1 MPRKTRMNK
10 ITSPEKLAM
19 VNQKNLRL
27 KEEFLMYLRS
37 QQCSEGTIRG
47 YNNDLDIMCVFILDE
62 LDNKEFRLLTKR
74 DIIRFQNWMISNG
87 NSPARIRRV
96 KAAMSSLA
104 NYCEDILAGDDPD
117 YDNYRSIVR
126 KIKNPPLKPVREKT
140 VWTYEELEELLAILI
155 ERERYDLMCFL
166 ALGMYSGRRKAELCR
181 FKVSDFDNNHLVA
194 GGALY
199 KSDPIKTKGQGGG
212 KYIPCYTLAKRF
224 QPYLDLW
231 MKARQKAG
239 VKSEWLFPNPL
250 DPTEHIPLSTAN
262 SYMTTLDRMTGKAM
276 YAHSL
281 RHAFVTLL
289 SESGLPDKVIQSLIG
304 WQSVEL
310 VSVYTDTEVDAQISE
325 YFQDGEIVAKKAKS
339 IDEI

>member
-10 ITSPEKLAM
+10 ITSPEKLAA

-47 YNNDLDIMCVFILDE
+47 YNNDLNIMCVFILEE

-74 DIIRFQNWMISNG
+74 DIIRFQNWMISHD
-87 NSPARIRRV
+87 NSPARIRRI
-96 KAAMSSLA
+96 KAAMSSLG
-104 NYCEDILAGDDPD
+104 NYCEDILADDDPD
-117 YDNYRSIVR
+117 YANYRSIVR

-140 VWTYEELEELLAILI
+140 IWNYEELEELLAILI
-155 ERERYDLMCFL
+155 ERKRYDLMCFL
-166 ALGMYSGRRKAELCR
+166 ALGMYSGRRKSELCR
-181 FKVSDFDNNHLVA
+181 FKVSDFDDDHLIA

-199 KSDPIKTKGQGGG
+199 ESSPIKTKGRGGG

-224 QPYLDLW
+224 KPYLDLW
-231 MKARQKAG
+231 MQARKKAG

-262 SYMTTLDRMTGKAM
+262 SYMSTLDRMTGKAM

-281 RHAFVTLL
+281 RHAFCTLL
-289 SESGLPDKVIQSLIG
+289 AEAGLPDAVIQDIFSWESLDMVKIYND
-304 WQSVEL
+304 QS
-310 VSVYTDTEVDAQISE
+310 TEHKISK
-325 YFQDGEIVAKKAKS
+325 YFKDGEICVPQSKS
-339 IDEI
+339 LDEI

>member
-1 MPRKTRMNK
+1 MPRKTKMNK
-10 ITSPEKLAM
+10 ITSPEKLAA

-47 YNNDLDIMCVFILDE
+47 YNNDLNIMCVFILEE

-74 DIIRFQNWMISNG
+74 DIIRFQNWMISHE

-104 NYCEDILAGDDPD
+104 NYCEDILADDDPD

-140 VWTYEELEELLAILI
+140 IWSYDELEELLAILI
-155 ERERYDLMCFL
+155 ERERFDLACFL
-166 ALGMYSGRRKAELCR
+166 ALGMYSGRRKSELCR
-181 FKVSDFDNNHLVA
+181 FKVTDFTEDHLVA
-194 GGALY
+194 DGALY
-199 KSDPIKTKGQGGG
+199 KSDPIKTKGRGGG

-262 SYMTTLDRMTGKAM
+262 SYMNTLDRMTGKAM

-281 RHAFVTLL
+281 RHAFTTLL
-289 SESGLPDKVIQSLIG
+289 SESGLPDSVIQALIG
-304 WQSVEL
+304 WDDPSMVACYSDSSTDFKISKYFKNGEL
-310 VSVYTDTEVDAQISE
+310 CVPETK
-325 YFQDGEIVAKKAKS
+325 GL
-339 IDEI
+339 DEI